1 MLKFSSANA
10 FNFHQSKILSLR
22 KELSERELRTFYYS
36 KYRPLAQK
44 YMSCLQLPVDYAL
57 VVLEYDDKITKTPSI
72 LLIGAAG
79 KYSTSS
85 FSTLLD
91 DNFLTNG

>member
-1 MLKFSSANA
+1 
-10 FNFHQSKILSLR
+10 
-22 KELSERELRTFYYS
+22 
-36 KYRPLAQK
+36 
-44 YMSCLQLPVDYAL
+44 MSCLQLPVDYAL